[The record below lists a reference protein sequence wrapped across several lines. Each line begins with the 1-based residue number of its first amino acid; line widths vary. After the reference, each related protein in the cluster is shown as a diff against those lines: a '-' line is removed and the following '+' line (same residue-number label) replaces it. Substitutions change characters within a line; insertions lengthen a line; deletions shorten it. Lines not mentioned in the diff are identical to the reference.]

1 MSSLEERIGYRFR
14 DASLPKTALSHSS
27 YANEMYHEALKSYE
41 RMEFLG
47 DSVLGFVIADYLYS
61 TFPMLQEGELTKL
74 RAEIVCENSLAGVA
88 TQLQLGEDLLL
99 GKGEAAGGG
108 RTRVSIIADLVESLI
123 AAIYLDGGF
132 EEAKKFIYRYV
143 LADIQSKVRE
153 NADYKTQLQ
162 EIVQRQK
169 NQTIVYRLMEETGP
183 DHDKNFEVC
192 VEINGEPFGIGSGK
206 SKKRAEQAAARQAIE
221 RHYATEIKFVSK

>member
-169 NQTIVYRLMEETGP
+169 NQTIVYRLMEESGP

-221 RHYATEIKFVSK
+221 RHYATELKFVSK